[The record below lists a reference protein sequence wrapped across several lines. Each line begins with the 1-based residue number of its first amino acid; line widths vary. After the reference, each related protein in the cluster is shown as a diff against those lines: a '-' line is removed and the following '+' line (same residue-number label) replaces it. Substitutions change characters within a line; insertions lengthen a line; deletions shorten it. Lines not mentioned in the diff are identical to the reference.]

1 MIDPSTW
8 DLFIHLRR
16 VTILS
21 SPLYNDYLYNCHTRE
36 CASCDVYNYTL
47 TSFTCQPSVDGYFS
61 GSGGV
66 PEASVTLPRYGS

>member
-1 MIDPSTW
+1 MIDSPTW
-8 DLFIHLRR
+8 EPVLHLRR

-21 SPLYNDYLYNCHTRE
+21 SPLYDIIYKELSQ

-61 GSGGV
+61 GSGGG

>member
-1 MIDPSTW
+1 MGSV
-8 DLFIHLRR
+8 LHLRR

-61 GSGGV
+61 GSGGG